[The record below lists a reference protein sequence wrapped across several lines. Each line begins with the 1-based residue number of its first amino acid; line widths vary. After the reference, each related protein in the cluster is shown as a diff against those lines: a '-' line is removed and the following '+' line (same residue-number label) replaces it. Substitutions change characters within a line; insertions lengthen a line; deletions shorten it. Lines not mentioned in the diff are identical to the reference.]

1 MPEQSQLNWI
11 ANFIWN
17 IAGDVLVC
25 GRSRRGGEHRDL
37 VVRVSKRET
46 TSVATSMEYN
56 QPVVNRRGFLMGSTV
71 AAAAALSALPQ
82 TAAVTYGTGAASTA
96 AMIKELVR

>member
-1 MPEQSQLNWI
+1 
-11 ANFIWN
+11 
-17 IAGDVLVC
+17 
-25 GRSRRGGEHRDL
+25 
-37 VVRVSKRET
+37 
-46 TSVATSMEYN
+46 MEYN

-82 TAAVTYGTGAASTA
+82 TAVVAYGTGATSTA